1 VVRNRFLIA
10 LISVAALLGGCA
22 ETDAGRIT
30 LTVATFGEFGYRPL
44 YREYEALNPGVH
56 IVERVTRPEDHHKN
70 LAAHLATKTGAADIE
85 AIEEGWMGQFT
96 AAPNRFLDFNQYGG
110 ASLRSRWPDWKWKAG
125 SAADGRVIGLGT
137 DVGGMAMC
145 YRRDLFARAG
155 LPADRAEVAKLW
167 PTWEKYLETG
177 LRFKAALP
185 GVAFFDGP
193 TAMYR
198 SVLGQARIGIYDG
211 PDKIVVATNPGVKR
225 AWDLSIEAT
234 QLGLSA
240 RAPAFSSDWTAG
252 LAQGTFATLA
262 CPSWMM
268 AFIQDQARTSAGKW
282 DVATVPGG
290 GGNWGGSWLTVP
302 KQTKHPADATAL
314 AEWLTAPEQQAKVF
328 RSSGNFPS
336 TLSLYADPVIR
347 DFKNPFFNNAPV
359 GQIFSKSVTTLIP
372 QYMGPRSGDINTRII
387 DGLLRVE
394 QGRDTP
400 DESWRKVLRE
410 VRALSP
416 GESS

>member
-1 VVRNRFLIA
+1 MVSRRDSRQRILIG
-10 LISVAALLGGCA
+10 LLLVAGLLAGCNQVS
-22 ETDAGRIT
+22 DGRIT
-30 LTVATFGEFGYRPL
+30 LTIGTFGEFGYGPL
-44 YREYEALNPGVH
+44 YRAYEAANPGIK

-96 AAPNRFLDFNQYGG
+96 AAPNRFLDFSAYGG
-110 ASLRSRWPDWKWKAG
+110 NALKARWPDWKWKAG

-145 YRRDLFARAG
+145 YRRDLFERAG
-155 LPADRAEVAKLW
+155 LPADRVAVAKLW
-167 PTWEKYLETG
+167 PTWEKYIETG
-177 LRFKAALP
+177 LAFKQQVP
-185 GVAFFDGP
+185 DVAFVDGP

-211 PDKIVVATNPGVKR
+211 PGKIVVATNPAVKR
-225 AWDLSIEAT
+225 AWDMSVEAT

-268 AFIQDQARTSAGKW
+268 AFIQDQAKTSAGKW

-302 KQTKHPADATAL
+302 KQTGHPAQATAL
-314 AEWLTAPEQQAKVF
+314 AEWLTAPEQQARVF

-336 TLSLYADPVIR
+336 TLSLYSDPVIR
-347 DFKNPFFNNAPV
+347 DYKNPFFNDAPV
-359 GQIFSKSVTTLIP
+359 GQIFSRSVTTLVP

-387 DGLLRVE
+387 NGLTRVE

-400 DESWRKVLRE
+400 GESWRKVLRE
-410 VRALSP
+410 VAALS
-416 GESS
+416 

>member
-1 VVRNRFLIA
+1 VVPRRASRYRQLLSLSLI
-10 LISVAALLGGCA
+10 VVLLAGCA
-22 ETDAGRIT
+22 KADDGSIT
-30 LTVATFGEFGYRPL
+30 LTVATFGDFGYGPL
-44 YREYEALNPGVH
+44 YRQYEAAHPGIR
-56 IVERVTRPEDHHKN
+56 IVERVTKPEDHHKN

-96 AAPNRFLDFNQYGG
+96 AAPNRFIDFNQYGG
-110 ASLRSRWPDWKWKAG
+110 AALKARWPAWKWTAG

-155 LPADRAEVAKLW
+155 LPTDRDEVAKLW
-167 PTWEKYLETG
+167 PTWEKYIDTG
-177 LRFKAALP
+177 LTFEQRVP
-185 GVAFFDGP
+185 NVAFLDGP

-198 SVLGQARIGIYDG
+198 SVLGQTQIGAYDG
-211 PDKIVVATNPGVKR
+211 SGKIVVATSSGVKR
-225 AWDLSIEAT
+225 AWDLSVEAT

-252 LAQGTFATLA
+252 LAQGRFATLA

-268 AFIQDQARTSAGKW
+268 AFIQEQAKSSAGNW
-282 DVATVPGG
+282 DVATIPGE

-302 KQTKHPADATAL
+302 KQTKHPAQAAEL
-314 AEWLTAPEQQAKVF
+314 AEWLTAPEQEAQVF

-336 TLSLYADPVIR
+336 TVSLYDDPVIR
-347 DFKNPFFNNAPV
+347 DFKSPFFNNAPV
-359 GQIFSKSVTTLIP
+359 GQIFSRSVTTLVP
-372 QYMGPRSGDINTRII
+372 QFMGPRSGDINTQII
-387 DGLLRVE
+387 NGLTRVE

-400 DESWRKVLRE
+400 DESWRKVLKE
-410 VRALSP
+410 VKALS
-416 GESS
+416 